1 MGFELD
7 PGYIDVA
14 ERIRA
19 FRDKHPDGS
28 LDALDRSKPYEVVE
42 LGGKTFVVVA
52 SAAYRSPDD
61 PHPGVGLAWEPFP
74 GRTPYTRDSEMQ
86 NAQTSSWG
94 RAIVAALA
102 ADTKHIASA
111 EEVRNRA
118 AAEPSSDAESPPT
131 PPPTPPV
138 PASAHGLSRIRT
150 ILDTLDEA
158 MTAEVKAAWVERRI
172 RALSHPD
179 FALIDEEA
187 ALALLAPFAERVHW
201 QGRIIDL
208 LSETYG
214 EDAQAI
220 DTALRQ
226 LDHAPV
232 IGTEDEHRILSTY
245 IEENQT

>member
-1 MGFELD
+1 MSFELD

-14 ERIRA
+14 ERIRE
-19 FRDKHPDGS
+19 FRAKHPDGS
-28 LDALDRSKPYEVVE
+28 LDALDRAKPYEVLE

-52 SAAYRSPDD
+52 SAAYRCPDD

-118 AAEPSSDAESPPT
+118 EAGPSASAEP
-131 PPPTPPV
+131 PPPPSTPPV
-138 PASAHGLSRIRT
+138 PATAHGVSRIRA
-150 ILDTLDEA
+150 ILDVLDDEA
-158 MTAEVKAAWVERRI
+158 KAKVKAEWVEQGITPLGR
-172 RALSHPD
+172 PG
-179 FALIDEEA
+179 FALADEEA
-187 ALALLAPFAERVHW
+187 ALALLAPYAERVHW

-208 LSETYG
+208 LSEAYG
-214 EDAQAI
+214 EDAGAI
-220 DTALRQ
+220 DDALRQ
-226 LDHAPV
+226 LDHSPV

-245 IEENQT
+245 IEETGHE